1 MTLTEAIRKQA
12 DEIHEMTM
20 DEVKRLPNMQGR
32 IASAMVDAHGFYT
45 YKQGGKRHLII
56 KKYWSE
62 TLGQYVTIPE

>member
-32 IASAMVDAHGFYT
+32 IASAMVDSHGFYT

-56 KKYWSE
+56 RK
-62 TLGQYVTIPE
+62 